1 MSIELA
7 LIIIVAA
14 FWIGWKAS
22 QMWHLISFQ
31 ELLTQLKVTPQDL
44 KTVARQQGVAVPDDA
59 AEADADA
66 EPVLPQ
72 LEIRIEQHPEG
83 LFAYQLSDGLFI
95 AQGRDREELMA
106 NLVHNLNNVRVIIDQ
121 QHGADLIQEKP

>member
-1 MSIELA
+1 MNLELA
-7 LIIIVAA
+7 LIMIAAA
-14 FWIGWKAS
+14 FWIGWKTS
-22 QMWHLISFQ
+22 QMWHLISFK

-44 KTVARQQGVAVPDDA
+44 KAVARDQGVAL
-59 AEADADA
+59 AEPDA
-66 EPVLPQ
+66 EPNAEKELPQ

-106 NLVHNLNNVRVIIDQ
+106 NLVMNLNNVRVIVAKED
-121 QHGADLIQEKP
+121 GADLITP